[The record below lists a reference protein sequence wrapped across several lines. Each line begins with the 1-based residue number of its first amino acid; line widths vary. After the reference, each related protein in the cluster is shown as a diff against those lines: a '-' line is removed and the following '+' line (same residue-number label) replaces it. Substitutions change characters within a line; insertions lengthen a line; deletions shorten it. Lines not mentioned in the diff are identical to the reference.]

1 MTQCEKILQYMEH
14 NGSIAQAEAVDH
26 FHCYRLGARIFD
38 LKAQGI
44 PIKTE
49 TVTGK
54 REDGTPY
61 SFARY
66 SIIKEVQE

>member
-14 NGSIAQAEAVDH
+14 NGSI
-26 FHCYRLGARIFD
+26 
-38 LKAQGI
+38 
-44 PIKTE
+44 
-49 TVTGK
+49 TGK

-66 SIIKEVQE
+66 SIITVAAFLTVSED